1 MCSWYQICQSYID
14 ESATHIPYGKHLS
27 REGFL
32 ALVPK
37 LALPLQLTLL
47 LHKKEVVGSLVLA
60 FVKSYKYSTMK
71 NGVAILRPTFASSLL
86 HFGTSSHVSR
96 PLGRRHFCYL
106 LASQLGLEMR
116 KVLFLALDVYV
127 PDIVYGRQ
135 GLYY

>member
-1 MCSWYQICQSYID
+1 M
-14 ESATHIPYGKHLS
+14 THVPDGEDLPGERI
-27 REGFL
+27 L

-37 LALPLQLTLL
+37 LALPLQFILL
-47 LHKKEVVGSLVLA
+47 LHQEEVVGSLVLA